1 MFAGRWGVGRLGGE
15 GVVRR
20 VLSMRTAAG
29 FMKVTL
35 DRAESTPGTHVPATH
50 THTHTHTPTHTLT
63 HTHTHTHTH
72 PHTP

>member
-63 HTHTHTHTH
+63 HTHTHTH
-72 PHTP
+72 PYTP

>member
-63 HTHTHTHTH
+63 HTHTHTH

>member
-63 HTHTHTHTH
+63 HTHTHIH